1 MKKYLF
7 PIICIPLI
15 LSLVLTSCSF
25 TFPWQKKEEEEE
37 SEVIIDVITRLPKSA
52 SITISSDFAASVEAD
67 SQVIVMPK
75 VSGEVTEKHFEVGD
89 HVNEGELLFAIDD
102 ESAQIAVRQAENSL
116 KQAEVGYR
124 AQQAST
130 ASSIANANETWGKMP
145 TTEQQMQV
153 AVDQAYASAI
163 AAGNTLANSDESVDA
178 ANEAV
183 EDAKDALDDTKDA
196 KKKGLATSDQV
207 DAAEDAV
214 TNAERNVRINENN
227 AETSEFNYYVAQE
240 GYDMAFRNQADYN
253 NYTKNSTLFGINAQW
268 VGAEVALTNSEIGIK
283 QAKEAL
289 ENARMA
295 LDYTKVSA
303 PVSGTITAIN
313 VSEHNM
319 ASPSVQ
325 AYIIESDAKNKITF
339 YVAEE
344 TVRQIKPGNPAIITK
359 GKNSYSAKIT
369 NINNTLDASTGLF
382 KVEAVAD
389 TDDLISGSTVSLR
402 TTTREAKN
410 VLTVPVNAVYFDG
423 NQPYVL
429 VNENGYAT
437 RKDIVTGLSNSEDM
451 EVTVGLDPSDEVVVS
466 YSTQLKE
473 GVKLNPSAETPAEAA
488 E

>member
-1 MKKYLF
+1 MKKSLYK
-7 PIICIPLI
+7 IISAMLASA
-15 LSLVLTSCSF
+15 LLLTSCSA
-25 TFPWQKKEEEEE
+25 PWAKKEEKEEE
-37 SEVIIDVITRLPKSA
+37 TEVILDVITRLPKTS

-67 SQVIVMPK
+67 SQVIVIPK

-102 ESAQIAVRQAENSL
+102 EAAKIAVTQAENSL

-153 AVDQAYASAI
+153 AVDQSYASAI
-163 AAGNTLANSDESVDA
+163 AAGNTLANAGESVDA

-183 EDAKDALDDTKDA
+183 DSAKDTLDDVKDA
-196 KKKGLATSDQV
+196 KKAGLATKSQV
-207 DAAEDAV
+207 EAAEDAV
-214 TNAERNVRINENN
+214 TGAERNVRINENN
-227 AETSEFNYYVAQE
+227 AETSEFNYYIAQE
-240 GYDMAFRNQADYN
+240 GYDMALRNQADYN
-253 NYTKNSTLFGINAQW
+253 TYTKNSTLFGINAQW

-283 QAKEAL
+283 QAKAAL
-289 ENARMA
+289 ENAKMA
-295 LDYTKVSA
+295 LDYTKVTA

-325 AYIIESDAKNKITF
+325 AYVIESDAKNKISF

-344 TVRQIKPGNPAIITK
+344 SARQIRPGNEAVITK
-359 GKNSYSAKIT
+359 GRERYAARIT
-369 NINNTLDASTGLF
+369 NVNNILDAATGLF

-389 TDDLISGSTVSLR
+389 TDALISGTTVSLR
-402 TTTREAKN
+402 TTTRESRNA
-410 VLTVPVNAVYFDG
+410 LTVPVNAVYFDG
-423 NQPYVL
+423 DQPYVL
-429 VNENGYAT
+429 VHENGVAV
-437 RKDIVTGLSNSEDM
+437 RKDIVTGLSNADDI
-451 EVTVGLDPSDEVVVS
+451 EVISGLEFSDEVVVS

-473 GVKLNPSAETPAEAA
+473 GVKLRPSARTEAD